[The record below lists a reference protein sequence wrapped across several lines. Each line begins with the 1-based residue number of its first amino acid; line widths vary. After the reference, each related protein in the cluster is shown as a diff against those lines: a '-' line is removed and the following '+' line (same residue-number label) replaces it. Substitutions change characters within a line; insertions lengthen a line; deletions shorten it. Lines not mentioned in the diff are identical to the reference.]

1 MMTQLSHIAEE
12 MGLGPVWVRRQAPV
26 PAAETFEPAVPEQPA
41 VVQTR
46 AEPVQAVAPQVA
58 RPQPAPSVSS
68 ASAVSPAPP
77 ARAPQA
83 EPARVVSP
91 PSFDMD
97 GPPSWLD
104 EMDGAVSVSPGFIPD
119 FDDDEDEAP
128 AVRRV
133 DVSGM
138 DWPALKEVVSAC
150 RQCHLCDS
158 RKNTVFGVGDQKAKW
173 LFVGEGPGRNEDI
186 QGEPFVG
193 KAGQLLDNM
202 LLALNMKR
210 GENVY
215 IANIVKCRP
224 TDESGKDRRPTQEEV
239 SACLP
244 YLQRQIELVQPTVI
258 VALGHTAAWA
268 LLGIDPAVS
277 VGKLRGKVHQYGNLP
292 VIVTYHPS
300 YLLRQPHDKAQAWHD
315 LCLAST
321 AYQSA
326 VQ

>member
-1 MMTQLSHIAEE
+1 
-12 MGLGPVWVRRQAPV
+12 MGLGPLWVRRHLQDQSAGAITLLEEIPS
-26 PAAETFEPAVPEQPA
+26 
-41 VVQTR
+41 
-46 AEPVQAVAPQVA
+46 QAVSLKKATT
-58 RPQPAPSVSS
+58 PSHAASVTP
-68 ASAVSPAPP
+68 ASAVLSK
-77 ARAPQA
+77 
-83 EPARVVSP
+83 
-91 PSFDMD
+91 PSIEMD
-97 GPPSWLD
+97 GPPSWLGETD
-104 EMDGAVSVSPGFIPD
+104 AVVSVSPMPIPHTD
-119 FDDDEDEAP
+119 SLDEKIATH
-128 AVRRV
+128 V
-133 DVSGM
+133 DVSDM
-138 DWPALKEVVSAC
+138 DWPLLEGIVAVC
-150 RQCHLCDS
+150 QQCGLCES

-215 IANIVKCRP
+215 IANVVKCRP
-224 TDESGKDRRPTQEEV
+224 TDEKGKDRLPSQEEV

-244 YLQRQIELVQPTVI
+244 YLKRQIALVQPTVI

-277 VGKLRGKVHQYGNLP
+277 VGKLRGKIHHYESLP

-300 YLLRQPHDKAQAWHD
+300 YLLRQPQDKAQAWKD
-315 LCLAST
+315 LCLALS
-321 AYQSA
+321 AYDGT

>member
-1 MMTQLSHIAEE
+1 MMNQPSHIVEE
-12 MGLGPVWVRRQAPV
+12 MGLGPLWVRRNL
-26 PAAETFEPAVPEQPA
+26 PAQAVPEPVHASHNDAAAPAMQAAQPSAAPAPASVPASSSVVTPVSAAPA
-41 VVQTR
+41 VRT
-46 AEPVQAVAPQVA
+46 
-58 RPQPAPSVSS
+58 PAPVHK
-68 ASAVSPAPP
+68 PA
-77 ARAPQA
+77 A
-83 EPARVVSP
+83 VVSA

-104 EMDGAVSVSPGFIPD
+104 EMDGAVSVSPGFMPHAD
-119 FDDDEDEAP
+119 DDDEYVVP
-128 AVRRV
+128 RV

-138 DWPALKEVVSAC
+138 DWPALKETVAAC
-150 RQCHLCDS
+150 KQCNLCDG

-202 LLALNMKR
+202 LVALNMKR

-224 TDESGKDRRPTQEEV
+224 TDESGKDRRPSQEEV

-244 YLQRQIELVQPTVI
+244 YLKRQIELVQPTVV

-277 VGKLRGKVHQYGNLP
+277 VGKLRGTVHRYNNLP

-300 YLLRQPHDKAQAWHD
+300 YLLRQPQDKAQAWKD

-321 AYQSA
+321 AYQGT